1 MSAGRFLKL
10 EGLAFGF
17 AGAART
23 LEGIDL
29 VLAPGEIH
37 GILGR
42 SGCGKTTLLK
52 LAAGLL
58 APQAGRVCVRGRSPQ
73 AAREDIGFMFQQPTL
88 LEWLSALDNVLLPVS
103 LQRTPSHSERAWA
116 LQLLEQLGLAGLE
129 ARRPGQISGG
139 QQSRVA
145 LARALVLRPSLL
157 LLDEPFAALDALTR
171 EALHQAGLSEA
182 DVTIVVTGL
191 LNFAPLMQ
199 GQVDATAATDTGLL
213 VGRRRGLPDVNVME
227 VARSLNVS
235 SDLYVV
241 REEVY
246 QSKKD
251 LLRRFLRAY
260 RDAAAWMITSPEEA
274 ARLAVKRA
282 IDGSDPALNL
292 DVIRLRNTATVSPL
306 TQRLGLG
313 AMDLPSLQA
322 AADAYRK
329 LGLIERP
336 IRMADVVASDL
347 LPGK

>member
-1 MSAGRFLKL
+1 MNDAERISVLPIPRRTL
-10 EGLAFGF
+10 LAA
-17 AGAART
+17 AGALALPAYAQAPARLDT
-23 LEGIDL
+23 LTVAGWNKPITEVTPLLVDEDKGFYRAQRLDL
-29 VLAPGEIH
+29 RYVPGAGGGDAIRN
-37 GILGR
+37 IL
-42 SGCGKTTLLK
+42 SG
-52 LAAGLL
+52 
-58 APQAGRVCVRGRSPQ
+58 QADVAFTDPG
-73 AAREDIGFMFQQPTL
+73 
-88 LEWLSALDNVLLPVS
+88 S
-103 LQRTPSHSERAWA
+103 L
-116 LQLLEQLGLAGLE
+116 
-129 ARRPGQISGG
+129 
-139 QQSRVA
+139 
-145 LARALVLRPSLL
+145 
-157 LLDEPFAALDALTR
+157 FAALDKGEKLRAIYDIYPQNVFNVVALKSSGITR
-171 EALHQAGLSEA
+171 PQDLKGKRVGVYSLASGTRQNLLVMLHQAGLSES

-213 VGRRRGLPDVNVME
+213 VGRRRGLPEVNVME
-227 VARSLNVS
+227 VGRWLNVS

-246 QSKKD
+246 QGKKD
-251 LLRRFLRAY
+251 VLRRFLRAY
-260 RDAAAWMITSPEEA
+260 RDAAAWMIANPEEA

-292 DVIRLRNTATVSPL
+292 DVIRLRNAATVSPL